1 MDISKLNLYNILNVD
16 KNSSTEDINNSYQF
30 CIKKYKFLPFLTQ
43 NQKNDIKKLNIAKY
57 ILTNTEKRN
66 AYDKKFLNIQDKSK
80 FENEDKKIN
89 STAICDRIFSL

>member
-1 MDISKLNLYNILNVD
+1 MDISKLNLYEILNVD
-16 KNSSTEDINNSYQF
+16 KNSTNEDINNSYQF

-66 AYDKKFLNIQDKSK
+66 IYDRKFLNIQDKSK